1 VHIVGHSH
9 VSHTTHECYSQK
21 CNTSNQTQE
30 TALQIELLQNMS
42 LSRAGDEV
50 LKAEDRTA
58 VRDIQKQNSYQFIS
72 IHV

>member
-1 VHIVGHSH
+1 VNIVGQSH
-9 VSHTTHECYSQK
+9 ISHTTQECYSQK

-30 TALQIELLQNMS
+30 TTLQIELLQNMS
-42 LSRAGDEV
+42 LSRADEEV